1 MTLQITSD
9 EPRFVEKAR
18 ELGFTSSSWQQG
30 ESMKGSFHK
39 NCFDNAALLWKIA
52 FETRAV
58 SPRR

>member
-1 MTLQITSD
+1 MMLQITNE

-18 ELGFTSSSWQQG
+18 ELGFTSGAWRQG
-30 ESMKGSFHK
+30 ESMKGAFHK
-39 NCFDNAALLWKIA
+39 NCFDRAAVLWKIA